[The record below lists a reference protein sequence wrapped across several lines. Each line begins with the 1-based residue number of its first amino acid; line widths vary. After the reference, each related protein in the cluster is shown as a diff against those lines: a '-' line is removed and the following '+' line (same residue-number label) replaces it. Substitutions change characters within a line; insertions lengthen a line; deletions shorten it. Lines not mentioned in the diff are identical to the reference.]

1 MLELSVNHI
10 LDVALQELLGISS
23 IQLFQRF
30 EFILCFI
37 VCSLLLRGQ
46 FLVDSI
52 EQASAF

>member
-10 LDVALQELLGISS
+10 LDVALQELGISS

-37 VCSLLLRGQ
+37 VCLLLFRGQ
-46 FLVDSI
+46 FFVDSI
-52 EQASAF
+52 EQASVF